1 MAKDGLNIRL
11 EGGAYL
17 DRVLSKMAV
26 TQQSDASKIVKAS
39 LSGAATQAKKTIAN
53 GVPKANKDT
62 KGFKTASRNVT
73 KGQLR
78 NSLKSGLRNNV
89 KVGRDVF
96 LAGVW
101 FNEGQS
107 KNKDGSATK
116 KKDDGFFAKFLYD
129 NPHKDNAF
137 GFSGGRNLSRA
148 VKPAVGKFRTTMG
161 TQLAKRIAAFNQA
174 KLK

>member
-62 KGFKTASRNVT
+62 KGFKTASR
-73 KGQLR
+73 
-78 NSLKSGLRNNV
+78 S
-89 KVGRDVF
+89 
-96 LAGVW
+96 
-101 FNEGQS
+101 
-107 KNKDGSATK
+107 
-116 KKDDGFFAKFLYD
+116 
-129 NPHKDNAF
+129 
-137 GFSGGRNLSRA
+137 
-148 VKPAVGKFRTTMG
+148 
-161 TQLAKRIAAFNQA
+161 
-174 KLK
+174 